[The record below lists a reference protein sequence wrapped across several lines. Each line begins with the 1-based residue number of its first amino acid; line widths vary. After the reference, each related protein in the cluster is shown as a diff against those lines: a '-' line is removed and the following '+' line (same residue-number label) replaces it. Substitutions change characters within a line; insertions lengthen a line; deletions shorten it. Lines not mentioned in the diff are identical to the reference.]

1 VLQIVFNLF
10 LYNQLY
16 CHFMVYFDLNWNF
29 YLVKIKKT
37 QKVNKRKL
45 RCKTSRIVLVVRTYE
60 LNEIIVTVFMFQ
72 SYFVF

>member
-1 VLQIVFNLF
+1 
-10 LYNQLY
+10 
-16 CHFMVYFDLNWNF
+16 MVYFDLNWNF